1 MLALL
6 KRELGRTP
14 LDAVVLAVDGP
25 DAALVKPYLG
35 TLPTYAGSTAN
46 DRPSR
51 EALRDLEDVRFV
63 DIPWIVTP
71 DAREFARI
79 PRAEFPN
86 ATLDRLYALGIDAF
100 RVAQLMAAGRLDRI
114 ELDGATGRL
123 ALDSTRQ
130 FAREARAMQFKG
142 GQVVPLGP

>member
-1 MLALL
+1 
-6 KRELGRTP
+6 
-14 LDAVVLAVDGP
+14 
-25 DAALVKPYLG
+25 VKPYLG
-35 TLPTYAGSTAN
+35 TLATYAGSTAN

-63 DIPWIVTP
+63 DIPWIATP

-100 RVAQLMAAGRLDRI
+100 RVAQLLADGRLDRLEI
-114 ELDGATGRL
+114 DGATGHLRL
-123 ALDSTRQ
+123 EGSRQ
-130 FAREARAMQFKG
+130 IQREGVLLQFRAG
-142 GQVVPLGP
+142 EVVPAGMP